1 MSIHDENN
9 ATVYKCKNCNKY
21 YTDHFSR
28 ESIEEHISGK
38 CKSEDII
45 VKDFSFTPNTGLSW
59 AEYFIRMAYLVS
71 HKSKDLSSKIGSV
84 LTRDNMVL
92 SCGFNGIPKGCNDN
106 AEYRNERP
114 EKYYFYEH
122 SERNCLYFAARN
134 GINTNNSVLYTL
146 AVPCSDCARGLIQ
159 AGVSKV
165 YYHYQHNANFEFENP
180 KWAESVKRSL
190 EMFDESGV
198 KCIGHNQWFGFST
211 LINGKN
217 IEV

>member
-1 MSIHDENN
+1 MLNGTNAYSLNTDISIW
-9 ATVYKCKNCNKY
+9 AVLQIG
-21 YTDHFSR
+21 R
-28 ESIEEHISGK
+28 
-38 CKSEDII
+38 
-45 VKDFSFTPNTGLSW
+45 SFFLS
-59 AEYFIRMAYLVS
+59 S
-71 HKSKDLSSKIGSV
+71 HKSASIK
-84 LTRDNMVL
+84 
-92 SCGFNGIPKGCNDN
+92 
-106 AEYRNERP
+106 
-114 EKYYFYEH
+114 
-122 SERNCLYFAARN
+122 SERTCLYFAARN
-134 GINTNNSVLYTL
+134 GINTNKSVLYTL